1 MARAR
6 VIVSAA
12 LGLVALPVLI
22 NVATS
27 DDAPVWAVPAVL
39 VLGAAA
45 TWLTLRQYW
54 ADHGMREGGRFPP
67 GFRQRM
73 LSRAR
78 STLDARLVHRPAGR
92 VEISLEEAVERVR
105 PPDALSV
112 AAEQVPAPQGVW
124 TAWEDASRSL
134 LLLGAP
140 GAGKTTQL
148 LDLADHLL
156 TAAEADETQPVPVV
170 VDLVSFSPVS
180 ARRVWR
186 RHAADDDQDGGT
198 RWLLK
203 ILAGEYGLGHRVAVE
218 YLATQRIV
226 LLLDGLDEVP
236 PARRRACLRWI
247 NHLQD
252 RFTVPP
258 MVVCGR
264 DLDYAE
270 IGELLALQ
278 RAVRIVPLHREKVIA
293 WLEEGGP
300 EAEHVRQAVTR
311 DPTLWDLLDAP
322 LWLAVVAAVAEPAR
336 DEGAGGSVSA
346 RRGALLDAFVDEA
359 IQRGDQAGYTR
370 ADVVR
375 WLGRLAAPGDP
386 VVASR
391 WGPGVIRVGDEVPA
405 EMSRVVSSLFAVP
418 LMALIA
424 LAGAAVLLRHAG
436 VVVALAA
443 AAGLLIMVLAQWLIG
458 RRRSRKPPR
467 VWPAGP
473 ARLGATVAVLGTI
486 LSALALTVAETV
498 STLVGLLP
506 EPPTSVNWLA
516 LLAVF
521 GCSVVVVGLIL
532 AVVVTVADRR
542 SGSRSEPLPWVFFR
556 RAGASIVITAIVLGG
571 AVYFVGLGYL
581 VLSGIPASYVFSGAC
596 ALGFFAV
603 VGSVC
608 FGIAFLLDGEGYSVN
623 ENEDEVGW
631 VPFVGLGVALLAVFL
646 IGADTH
652 HWLPSELVFHLM
664 SVGVGACGGVYV
676 AFQTGREAHLL
687 SPLVTLCLVAVGY
700 LPWRLNRFLRY
711 CARHDLLR
719 SEGRD
724 YRFRHQLLAEHF
736 IAATGEPAA
745 TRRR

>member
-1 MARAR
+1 M
-6 VIVSAA
+6 IVSAA

-39 VLGAAA
+39 VLGVAA
-45 TWLTLRQYW
+45 TWLTLRQYL
-54 ADHGMREGGRFPP
+54 ADHGTRAGGRFPP

-73 LSRAR
+73 LGRAR

-92 VEISLEEAVERVR
+92 VGISLEEAVERVR

-186 RHAADDDQDGGT
+186 RQAADGDQDAGT

-203 ILAGEYGLGHRVAVE
+203 ILAEEYRLGHRVAVE
-218 YLATQRIV
+218 YLAAHRVV

-236 PARRRACLRWI
+236 PARRRDCLRWI

-322 LWLAVVAAVAEPAR
+322 LWLAVVAAVAESAR

-375 WLGRLAAPGDP
+375 WLGRLAAPGRP

-391 WGPGVIRVGDEVPA
+391 WGPGVISVGDEVPA
-405 EMSRVVSSLFAVP
+405 EVSRAVSSRFAVP
-418 LMALIA
+418 LMALVT

-458 RRRSRKPPR
+458 RRRSEESGQVR
-467 VWPAGP
+467 P

-486 LSALALTVAETV
+486 LSALALTVTETV

-506 EPPTSVNWLA
+506 EPPKSVNWPA

-521 GCSVVVVGLIL
+521 GGSVVVVGLIL
-532 AVVVTVADRR
+532 AVVATVADRR
-542 SGSRSEPLPWVFFR
+542 SGRRSEPLPWVLFR
-556 RAGASIVITAIVLGG
+556 RAGESIVITAIFLGG
-571 AVYFVGLGYL
+571 AVYFLGMGYL
-581 VLSGIPASYVFSGAC
+581 VLSAIPAPYVFSGAC

-608 FGIAFLLDGEGYSVN
+608 FGIAFLLDGEGHRVN
-623 ENEDEVGW
+623 ESEDEVGW
-631 VPFVGLGVALLAVFL
+631 VPFAGLGVALLAVFL

-664 SVGVGACGGVYV
+664 SVGVGACAGVYV
-676 AFQTGREAHLL
+676 AFQTGRVDHLL
-687 SPLVTLCLVAVGY
+687 SPLVTLCLVAVGH
-700 LPWRLNRFLRY
+700 LPWRLHRFLRY

-736 IAATGEPAA
+736 VAATASPRPQGG
-745 TRRR
+745 